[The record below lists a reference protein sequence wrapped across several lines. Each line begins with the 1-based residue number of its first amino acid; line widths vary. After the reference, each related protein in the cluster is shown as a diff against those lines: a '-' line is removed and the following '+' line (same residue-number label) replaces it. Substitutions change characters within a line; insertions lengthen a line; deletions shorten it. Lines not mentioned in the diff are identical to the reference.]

1 MKTRHHLTCG
11 RSAEQRGFSLV
22 ELSVVLVVI
31 AAIMGAVMSG
41 MNVYRQAALQRM
53 FSEFVMGWRSTYQSY
68 VAVSHNIQPGDDP
81 GNPRYAING
90 AAGSAMCGTQLMN
103 AMLANGIALPDGRG
117 PELHDRYVYT
127 DQSGAPHELRVCL
140 VTVPWSIPGASV
152 GTYRTAPRHVLRME
166 GLTPSAAISLDALV
180 DGRVDA
186 RFGDLREDAQ
196 AASTSAATAQW
207 SRDANARFNNLS
219 EGQEVELVGF
229 LLLGR

>member
-1 MKTRHHLTCG
+1 MKTRLTAAALLSLFLATPIWAQLVPPSG
-11 RSAEQRGFSLV
+11 KSAELEAATAPQEQRAVTVSLTQKK
-22 ELSVVLVVI
+22 VVKDGGGRDKLI
-31 AAIMGAVMSG
+31 DADAVKP
-41 MNVYRQAALQRM
+41 NDVL
-53 FSEFVMGWRSTYQSY
+53 E
-68 VAVSHNIQPGDDP
+68 
-81 GNPRYAING
+81 
-90 AAGSAMCGTQLMN
+90 CGTQLMN
-103 AMLANGIALPDGRG
+103 AMLANGIALPEGRG